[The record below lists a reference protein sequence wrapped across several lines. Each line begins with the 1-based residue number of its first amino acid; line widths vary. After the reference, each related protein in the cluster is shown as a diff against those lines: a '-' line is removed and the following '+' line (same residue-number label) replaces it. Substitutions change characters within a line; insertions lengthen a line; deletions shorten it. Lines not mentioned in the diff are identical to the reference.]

1 LKTVVLDA
9 SFAGAWIIPDESSA
23 EAAKLL
29 RQILEG
35 KTEMAVPALWN
46 YEICN
51 LIRSALRRKRMNE
64 PDASE
69 ALDLMYHIPRQTFDH
84 HDSLFRKRLMTLAVR
99 FDLSAYDAAYLELAD
114 RLQCPLHTNDKH
126 LRTSANALGLG
137 A

>member
-9 SFAGAWIIPDESSA
+9 SFAGAWIVPDESSA
-23 EAAKLL
+23 EATKLL

-35 KTEMAVPALWN
+35 KAEMAVPTLWN

-51 LIRSALRRKRMNE
+51 LIRSALRRNRMNE
-64 PDASE
+64 ADASE
-69 ALDLMYHIPRQTFDH
+69 ALDLMYRIPRHTFDH
-84 HDSLFRKRLMTLAVR
+84 HDSLFRKRLMMLAVR

-114 RLQCPLHTNDKH
+114 RLQCQLRTNDKQ
-126 LRTSANALGLG
+126 LRTSAKALGLD